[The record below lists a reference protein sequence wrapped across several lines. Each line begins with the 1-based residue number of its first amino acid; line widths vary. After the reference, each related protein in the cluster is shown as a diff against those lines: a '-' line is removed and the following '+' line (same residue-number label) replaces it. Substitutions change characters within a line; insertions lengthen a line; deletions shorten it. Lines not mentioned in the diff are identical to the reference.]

1 MRFSIGPKSEHE
13 DDGPTDFR
21 IGENSGIAR
30 RFEWRR
36 RRAMIGRLS
45 IHKKGG
51 GNSTDIL
58 KNVGQKAPQGEG
70 LSRGFLP
77 ADARQRE
84 I

>member
-1 MRFSIGPKSEHE
+1 
-13 DDGPTDFR
+13 
-21 IGENSGIAR
+21 
-30 RFEWRR
+30 
-36 RRAMIGRLS
+36 MIGRLS